1 MSASATAGAAAEVPS
16 AWAGRGV
23 LVTGASGFLGAWLTR
38 ALLERGARVIAL
50 VRDEPRPSG
59 LDLFALRERVTRVP
73 GPVEDAASVE
83 RALVEYDASVVFHL
97 AAQTLVGPARQSPV
111 ATFEANIRGTWTV
124 LEACRRQGERI
135 AAVLAAS
142 SDKAYG
148 EHPQLPYREDF
159 CLQPRFPYD
168 ASKACADILARSYF
182 HTYALPVA
190 VTRCANLYG
199 GGDLNMSRIIPG
211 TIQAALAGKRPEIRS
226 DGTPVRD
233 YLYAE
238 DAVRGYLSL
247 AEAVIAGRGAGEA
260 VNFGSQ
266 EPIAVLPLVR
276 AVLAACGR
284 PDLEPD
290 VRATARGEIDRQ
302 YLDSRR
308 AAQLLGWRAQ
318 TPLAQGLA
326 ATVAWYRESATGR

>member
-1 MSASATAGAAAEVPS
+1 MDGTSGAKAV
-16 AWAGRGV
+16 WVGRGV
-23 LVTGASGFLGAWLTR
+23 VVTGASGFLGAWLTQ
-38 ALLERGARVIAL
+38 ALLAAGARVIAL

-73 GPVEDAASVE
+73 GSVEDATAVE
-83 RALVEYDASVVFHL
+83 RAIVEYDASVVCHL

-111 ATFEANIRGTWTV
+111 ATFETNIRGAWTV
-124 LEACRRQGERI
+124 LEACRRQAARI
-135 AAVLAAS
+135 GALLVAS

-148 EHPQLPYREDF
+148 DQAQLPYREDF
-159 CLQPRFPYD
+159 CLRPRFPYD

-182 HTYALPVA
+182 HTYGLPVA

-199 GGDLNMSRIIPG
+199 GGDMNFSRVVPG
-211 TIQAALAGKRPEIRS
+211 TIRAALAGQRPEIRS

-238 DAVRGYLSL
+238 DAVQGYMAL
-247 AEAVIAGRGAGEA
+247 AEAVLAGRCHGEPL
-260 VNFGSQ
+260 NFGTA

-276 AVLAACGR
+276 AVLHACGR

-290 VRATARGEIDRQ
+290 VRATAQGEIDRQ
-302 YLDSRR
+302 FLDSRR
-308 AAQLLGWRAQ
+308 AMELLGWRAQ
-318 TPLAQGLA
+318 TPLSQGLA
-326 ATVAWYRESATGR
+326 ATVAWYRGHLQPVA